1 MRNKRNKSKIKEIF
15 LSHIERNKREYFI
28 VIVLFFIG
36 FLLGILFIN
45 HVNETQKEQ
54 ISSYINQFVE
64 NIKQGNIINKGALL
78 KQSIGENILL
88 VVILWFAGMSV
99 IGMPIVY
106 AIIAF
111 RGFCFSYTIAAMIAS
126 LGTQK
131 GIILAFS
138 AIFLQSILFIPI
150 ILALAV
156 SGMKL
161 YQSIMKDRRKENIK
175 IEICRHTLFSF
186 IMCMGLVLSSF
197 IEVYLS
203 SNLVLFISGWF

>member
-106 AIIAF
+106 AIIVCY
-111 RGFCFSYTIAAMIAS
+111 R
-126 LGTQK
+126 
-131 GIILAFS
+131 
-138 AIFLQSILFIPI
+138 
-150 ILALAV
+150 
-156 SGMKL
+156 
-161 YQSIMKDRRKENIK
+161 
-175 IEICRHTLFSF
+175 
-186 IMCMGLVLSSF
+186 
-197 IEVYLS
+197 VYLDAM
-203 SNLVLFISGWF
+203 NI

>member
-150 ILALAV
+150 ILSLAV

>member
-175 IEICRHTLFSF
+175 IEIYRHTLFSF

>member
-64 NIKQGNIINKGALL
+64 SIKQGNIINKGALL